1 MDICRELRSLN
12 NHLSQLPI
20 SNDEKQSLKLVVLA
34 YMFNNKAKDCHDTL
48 ELYELLLAFF
58 KDHFG
63 IFDSELLEKNS
74 KFQTSN
80 VLVSNQNI
88 KDGNYEEFEVK
99 ITDEKS
105 LVFRFLKMQIVE
117 DIKVFNIFLEEVSLM
132 LKNRYLQQELAEAS
146 FKDSITGLYNRAFLV
161 EHLKKLVPL
170 TLRNEKNLGVLMISI
185 DHFKAVIDEFNY
197 EIGDK
202 VLKKLAAI
210 LMQNL
215 RDSDLIVKYS
225 GDEFMVILSNMS
237 NDNDALMV
245 AEKLVDEF
253 AKAEVETLPGQFLK
267 KTICAGLSMFP
278 SDGYEIEQIFK
289 NADIAL
295 YEAKNLGRSQVLR
308 FEDKQISPMEF
319 F

>member
-1 MDICRELRSLN
+1 
-12 NHLSQLPI
+12 
-20 SNDEKQSLKLVVLA
+20 
-34 YMFNNKAKDCHDTL
+34 
-48 ELYELLLAFF
+48 
-58 KDHFG
+58 
-63 IFDSELLEKNS
+63 
-74 KFQTSN
+74 
-80 VLVSNQNI
+80 
-88 KDGNYEEFEVK
+88 
-99 ITDEKS
+99 
-105 LVFRFLKMQIVE
+105 
-117 DIKVFNIFLEEVSLM
+117 
-132 LKNRYLQQELAEAS
+132 
-146 FKDSITGLYNRAFLV
+146 
-161 EHLKKLVPL
+161 
-170 TLRNEKNLGVLMISI
+170 
-185 DHFKAVIDEFNY
+185 
-197 EIGDK
+197 
-202 VLKKLAAI
+202 
-210 LMQNL
+210 MQNL